1 MPRAKKQH
9 LTRRK
14 DGRYCC
20 KYHGIQFMGNT
31 EDEALRARDEYKE
44 EELRGELASL
54 RPTSVTEYALK
65 WLPLYKQGISKKTYN
80 DYAKQL
86 DALVQ
91 TIGGMALDTVNVD
104 DAAKVWEHYK
114 GYSQSTIHR
123 AKMLYVAL
131 FDAAIENDLCRKNP
145 FRSKFAQPPRAPSG
159 THRRITDEE
168 VNLIRNTPHRFQCAA
183 MVMLYAGLR
192 RGEVL
197 ALTKDDVDL
206 KKGIIR
212 VNKAVRYDSNQPIIS
227 TPKTSSGIREVPIL
241 KPLKPFLKAVKGS
254 IAKSADGKMMSERAF
269 RRAWDSYLNALSI
282 AAKKEIKIRPH
293 DLRHTYCT
301 MLRDA
306 GVDMHQAMIWMGHA
320 DEKMILRVYDHVG
333 EERTKKS
340 VKLLEKTLNG
350 MQNGMQKKSKKQKNA

>member
-9 LTRRK
+9 LKRRK

-44 EELRGELASL
+44 AERRGELASL

-65 WLPLYKQGISKKTYN
+65 WLPLYKQGVSTKTYN

-86 DALVQ
+86 DALVK
-91 TIGGMALDTVNVD
+91 TIGDMALDTVNVD

-114 GYSQSTIHR
+114 GYSQSTVHR

-159 THRRITDEE
+159 SHRRITDEE

-197 ALTKDDVDL
+197 ALTKDDVNL

-212 VNKAVRYDSNQPIIS
+212 VNKAVRFDSNQPIIDK
-227 TPKTSSGIREVPIL
+227 PKTSSGVREVPIL
-241 KPLKPFLKAVKGS
+241 SPLRPLLTALDGRV
-254 IAKSADGKMMSERAF
+254 AKSTDGKIMTDRAF
-269 RRAWDSYLNALSI
+269 RRAWDSYLHALSI
-282 AAKKEIKIRPH
+282 AAGHPVSIRPH

-301 MLRDA
+301 MCVSA
-306 GVDMHQAMIWMGHA
+306 GVELHQLMTWMGHA
-320 DEKMILRVYDHVG
+320 DEKMILQVYDHVTA
-333 EERTKKS
+333 ERTKKS
-340 VKLLEKTLNG
+340 IDLLEKSLNG
-350 MQNGMQKKSKKQKNA
+350 MQNGMHQTT